1 MSASAGRVDPPGP
14 DGERTP
20 LRVVLD
26 VDTGTDDAVAIM
38 LALRHPAIE
47 LIGITAVNGNAPI
60 DVVLDNTLRVVDLA
74 HAHVSVHRG
83 AERPLE
89 RSDFPVPRAQRPDR
103 AVHAATLPL
112 PQARSRPSDVPAVEF
127 LIDTVMSAPG
137 EITLVTT
144 APLTNLARALARE
157 PRLADAFAEVLTL
170 GGIHAIGNVTPA
182 ADFNVWADPEA
193 ARAVLR
199 ASLRRHLLVPLDT
212 SQRAPVTRH
221 HCEALAAS
229 GDPLARAAAR
239 LIAARID
246 AYADRGELAAQA
258 AAPVHDAFAVAAL
271 VDRTLLRTEAL
282 HVDVETRGELTTG
295 RTVIDVDGR
304 GGREPNVTVGWAGD
318 VTTFAD
324 ELVRRLTTTSAGT
337 PGALRAP

>member
-1 MSASAGRVDPPGP
+1 MSAREATVGLGAGAVRWP
-14 DGERTP
+14 RK
-20 LRVVLD
+20 VVLD

-47 LIGITAVNGNAPI
+47 LVGITTVNGNAPV

-74 HAHVSVHRG
+74 AARVPVHRG

-89 RSDFPVPRAQRPDR
+89 RSDFPVPRSLRPDR
-103 AVHAATLPL
+103 AVHAAPLSLP
-112 PQARSRPSDVPAVEF
+112 PARSCAASTLAVDF
-127 LIDTVMSAPG
+127 LIDTAMSAPG
-137 EITLVTT
+137 EVSLVTT
-144 APLTNLARALARE
+144 APLTNLALALARE
-157 PRLADAFAEVLTL
+157 PRIANAFAEVLSL

-199 ASLRRHLLVPLDT
+199 AGLRRHLLVPLDA
-212 SQRAPVTRH
+212 SQQALVTRL
-221 HCEALAAS
+221 HCAALAAS
-229 GDPLARAAAR
+229 GDPLAQAAAR

-246 AYADRGELAAQA
+246 AYSDRDDLAAQA

-271 VDRTLLRTEAL
+271 EDRTLLRTEAL

-295 RTVIDVDGR
+295 RTVIDVDHR
-304 GGREPNVTVGWAGD
+304 GGQAPNVTVGWAGD
-318 VTTFAD
+318 VTRFAD
-324 ELVRRLTTTSAGT
+324 ELVRRLTTPATGT
-337 PGALRAP
+337 HGTASPL